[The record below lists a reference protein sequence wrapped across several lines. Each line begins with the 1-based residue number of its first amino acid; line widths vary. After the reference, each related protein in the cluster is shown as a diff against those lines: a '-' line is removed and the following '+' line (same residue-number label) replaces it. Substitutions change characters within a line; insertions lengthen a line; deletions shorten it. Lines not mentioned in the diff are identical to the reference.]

1 MDEQNRD
8 LIEPVA
14 ESFGKLTKFVLIKQ
28 SNQEK
33 IMEQIELIIKNI
45 SKILNSPLVV
55 S

>member
-1 MDEQNRD
+1 

-33 IMEQIELIIKNI
+33 MIEQIEFIIKNI
-45 SKILNSPLVV
+45 SKLFNSSLVV